1 MAGVITA
8 LKAQR
13 GKERVNVY
21 LDGKFAF
28 GLALVHAVWLKVGQ
42 TLSDDEIAELRA
54 ADTVEKARLRAL
66 DLISYRPRSVREVQR
81 RLKQAGADDAA
92 IAAVV
97 ERLKAVGL
105 LDDDAFSRAWVES
118 RMRTR
123 PRSKRMIAW
132 ELRQKG
138 VGRADIE
145 AALEE
150 VDEED
155 AARRA
160 AMQRLPRLR
169 GLAPPERQ
177 RKLYEFLARKGFDYE
192 TIERAVQ
199 QVESS
204 VERDVDR

>member
-21 LDGKFAF
+21 LDGRFAF
-28 GLALVHAVWLKVGQ
+28 GLALVHAIWLKVGQ

-54 ADTVEKARLRAL
+54 ADTLEQARLRAL
-66 DLISYRPRSVREVQR
+66 NLIAYRPRSVREVQR
-81 RLKQAGADDAA
+81 RLKRAGADDAA
-92 IAAVV
+92 ITAVIA
-97 ERLKAVGL
+97 RLKEAGL
-105 LDDDAFSRAWVES
+105 LDDGAFSQDWVDS
-118 RMRTR
+118 RMRVS

-138 VGRADIE
+138 VSSADIE

-155 AARRA
+155 AAYRA
-160 AMQRLPRLR
+160 VMQRLPKLR
-169 GLAPPERQ
+169 GLAPPERK
-177 RKLYEFLARKGFDYE
+177 RKLYEYLARKGFDYE

-204 VERDVDR
+204 VERDVDC

>member
-1 MAGVITA
+1 MITA

-21 LDGKFAF
+21 LDGQFAF

-42 TLSDDEIAELRA
+42 ALSDDEIAELRA
-54 ADTVEKARLRAL
+54 ADTVEQARLRAL
-66 DLISYRPRSVREVQR
+66 DLIAYRPRSVHEVKR
-81 RLKQAGADDAA
+81 RLQRTGADDAT

-97 ERLKAVGL
+97 ERLKEAGL
-105 LDDDAFSRAWVES
+105 LDDDAFSRAWVDS
-118 RMRTR
+118 RMRTS

-138 VGRADIE
+138 VNSADIE

-155 AARRA
+155 AAYRA
-160 AMQRLPRLR
+160 AMQRLPKLQ
-169 GLAPPERQ
+169 GLAPMERK
-177 RKLYEFLARKGFDYE
+177 RKLYDHLARKGFDYE

>member
-21 LDGKFAF
+21 LDGQFAF

-42 TLSDDEIAELRA
+42 ALSDDEIAELRA
-54 ADTVEKARLRAL
+54 ADTVEQARLRAL
-66 DLISYRPRSVREVQR
+66 DLIAYRPRSVHEVKR
-81 RLKQAGADDAA
+81 RLQRTGADDAA

-97 ERLKAVGL
+97 ERLKEAGL
-105 LDDDAFSRAWVES
+105 LDDDAFSRAWVDS
-118 RMRTR
+118 RMRTS

-138 VGRADIE
+138 VNSADIE

-155 AARRA
+155 AAYRA
-160 AMQRLPRLR
+160 AMQRLPKLQ
-169 GLAPPERQ
+169 GLAPMERK
-177 RKLYEFLARKGFDYE
+177 RKLYDHLARKGFDYE

>member
-1 MAGVITA
+1 MITA
-8 LKAQR
+8 LKAQH

-21 LDGKFAF
+21 LDGRFAF

-54 ADTVEKARLRAL
+54 ADALEQTRLRAL
-66 DLISYRPRSVREVQR
+66 DLIAYRPRSVREVQR
-81 RLKQAGADDAA
+81 RLKRAGADDAA

-97 ERLKAVGL
+97 ERLKEAGL
-105 LDDDAFSRAWVES
+105 LDDDAFSRAWVDS
-118 RMRTR
+118 RMRVS

-132 ELRQKG
+132 ELRRKG
-138 VGRADIE
+138 VSSADIQ
-145 AALEE
+145 AAVEE

-155 AARRA
+155 AAYRA
-160 AMQRLPRLR
+160 AVKRLPKLR
-169 GLAPPERQ
+169 GLAPLERK
-177 RKLYEFLARKGFDYE
+177 RKLYDYLARRGFDYE

-204 VERDVDR
+204 AKRDVDR

>member
-21 LDGKFAF
+21 LDGQFAF

-42 TLSDDEIAELRA
+42 TLSDDEIAKLRA
-54 ADTVEKARLRAL
+54 ADKMEQARLRAL
-66 DLISYRPRSVREVQR
+66 DLIAYRPRSVREVQR
-81 RLKQAGADDAA
+81 RLKRAGADDAA

-97 ERLKAVGL
+97 ERLKEAGL
-105 LDDDAFSRAWVES
+105 LDDDAFSRAWVDS
-118 RMRTR
+118 RMRVS

-138 VGRADIE
+138 VSSADIE

-155 AARRA
+155 AAYRA
-160 AMQRLPRLR
+160 AMQRLPKLR
-169 GLAPPERQ
+169 GLVPLERK
-177 RKLYEFLARKGFDYE
+177 RKLYDYLARKGFDYE
-192 TIERAVQ
+192 TIERAMQ

>member
-1 MAGVITA
+1 MITA

-21 LDGKFAF
+21 LDGQFAF

-42 TLSDDEIAELRA
+42 ALSDDEIAELRA
-54 ADTVEKARLRAL
+54 ADTVEQARLRAL
-66 DLISYRPRSVREVQR
+66 DLIAYRPRSVREVQR
-81 RLKQAGADDAA
+81 RLKRAGADDAA

-97 ERLKAVGL
+97 ERLKEAGL
-105 LDDDAFSRAWVES
+105 LDDDAFSRAWVDS
-118 RMRTR
+118 RMRTS

-138 VGRADIE
+138 VNSADIE

-155 AARRA
+155 AAYRA
-160 AMQRLPRLR
+160 AMQRLPKLQ
-169 GLAPPERQ
+169 GLAPMERK
-177 RKLYEFLARKGFDYE
+177 RKLYDHLARKGFDYE

>member
-13 GKERVNVY
+13 RKERVNVY
-21 LDGKFAF
+21 LDGQFAF

-42 TLSDDEIAELRA
+42 ALSDDEIAELRA
-54 ADTVEKARLRAL
+54 ADTVEQARLRAV
-66 DLISYRPRSVREVQR
+66 DLIAYRPRSVREVQR
-81 RLKQAGADDAA
+81 RLKRAGADDAA

-97 ERLKAVGL
+97 ERLKAAGL
-105 LDDDAFSRAWVES
+105 LDDDAFSRAWVDS
-118 RMRTR
+118 RMRTS

-132 ELRQKG
+132 ELRRKG
-138 VGRADIE
+138 VNRADIE

-155 AARRA
+155 AAYRA

-169 GLAPPERQ
+169 GLAPMERK
-177 RKLYEFLARKGFDYE
+177 RKLYDYLARKGFDYE

>member
-21 LDGKFAF
+21 LDGQFAF

-42 TLSDDEIAELRA
+42 ALSDDEIAELRA
-54 ADTVEKARLRAL
+54 ADTVEQARLRAL
-66 DLISYRPRSVREVQR
+66 DLIAYRPRSVREVQR
-81 RLKQAGADDAA
+81 RLKRAGADDAA

-97 ERLKAVGL
+97 ERLKEAGL
-105 LDDDAFSRAWVES
+105 LDDDAFSRAWVDS
-118 RMRTR
+118 RMRTS

-138 VGRADIE
+138 VNSADIE

-155 AARRA
+155 AAYRA
-160 AMQRLPRLR
+160 AMQRLPKLQ
-169 GLAPPERQ
+169 GLAPMERK
-177 RKLYEFLARKGFDYE
+177 RKLYDHLARKGFDYE

>member
-1 MAGVITA
+1 MITA

-21 LDGKFAF
+21 LDGQFAF

-42 TLSDDEIAELRA
+42 ALSDDEIAELRA
-54 ADTVEKARLRAL
+54 ADTVEQARLRAL
-66 DLISYRPRSVREVQR
+66 DLIAYRPRSVHEVKR
-81 RLKQAGADDAA
+81 RLQRTGADDAA

-97 ERLKAVGL
+97 ERLKEAGL
-105 LDDDAFSRAWVES
+105 LDDDAFSRAWVDS
-118 RMRTR
+118 RMRTS

-138 VGRADIE
+138 VNSADIE

-155 AARRA
+155 AAYRA
-160 AMQRLPRLR
+160 AMQRLPKLQ
-169 GLAPPERQ
+169 GLAPMERK
-177 RKLYEFLARKGFDYE
+177 RKLYDHLARKGFDYE

>member
-8 LKAQR
+8 LKAQH

-21 LDGKFAF
+21 LDGQFAF
-28 GLALVHAVWLKVGQ
+28 GLALVHALWLKVGQ

-54 ADTVEKARLRAL
+54 ADALEQTRLRAL
-66 DLISYRPRSVREVQR
+66 DLIAYRPRSVREVQR
-81 RLKQAGADDAA
+81 RLKRAGADDAD

-97 ERLKAVGL
+97 ERLKEVGL
-105 LDDDAFSRAWVES
+105 LDDDAFSRAWVDS
-118 RMRTR
+118 RMRVS

-132 ELRQKG
+132 ELRRKG
-138 VGRADIE
+138 VSSADIQ

-155 AARRA
+155 AAYRA
-160 AMQRLPRLR
+160 AMQRLPKLR
-169 GLAPPERQ
+169 GLAPLERK
-177 RKLYEFLARKGFDYE
+177 RKLYDYLARKGFDYE

-204 VERDVDR
+204 VKREVDR

>member
-1 MAGVITA
+1 MAGTITA

-21 LDGKFAF
+21 LDGRFAF
-28 GLALVHAVWLKVGQ
+28 GLSLIHAVWLKIGQ
-42 TLSDDEIAELRA
+42 KLSDDDIAELQA
-54 ADTVEKARLRAL
+54 ADAVERARLRAL
-66 DLISYRPRSVREVQR
+66 DLISYRPRSVREVQL
-81 RLKQAGADDAA
+81 RLKKAGASDEA
-92 IAAVV
+92 IAQVV
-97 ERLKAVGL
+97 ARLSEAGL
-105 LDDDAFSRAWVES
+105 LDDDAFSRAWVDS
-118 RMRTR
+118 RMRAS

-138 VGRADIE
+138 VSGQEIE

-155 AARRA
+155 AAYRA
-160 AMQRLPRLR
+160 AMKRLPKLQ
-169 GLAPPERQ
+169 GLAPAERK
-177 RKLYEFLARKGFDYE
+177 RKLYEYLARKGFDYE

>member
-1 MAGVITA
+1 MITA
-8 LKAQR
+8 LKAQH

-21 LDGKFAF
+21 LDGQFAF
-28 GLALVHAVWLKVGQ
+28 GLALVHALWLKVGQ

-54 ADTVEKARLRAL
+54 ADALEQTRLRAL
-66 DLISYRPRSVREVQR
+66 DLIAYRPRSVREVQR
-81 RLKQAGADDAA
+81 RLKRAGADDAD

-97 ERLKAVGL
+97 ERLKEVGL
-105 LDDDAFSRAWVES
+105 LDDDAFSRAWVDS
-118 RMRTR
+118 RMRVS

-132 ELRQKG
+132 ELRRKG
-138 VGRADIE
+138 VSSADIQ

-155 AARRA
+155 AAYRA
-160 AMQRLPRLR
+160 AMQRLPKLR
-169 GLAPPERQ
+169 GLAPLERK
-177 RKLYEFLARKGFDYE
+177 RKLYDYLARKGFDYE

-204 VERDVDR
+204 VKREVDR

>member
-13 GKERVNVY
+13 GRERVNVY
-21 LDGKFAF
+21 LDGRFAF
-28 GLALVHAVWLKVGQ
+28 GLALVHAIWLKVGQ
-42 TLSDDEIAELRA
+42 TLSDDEIAKLRA
-54 ADTVEKARLRAL
+54 ADTIEQARLRAL
-66 DLISYRPRSVREVQR
+66 DLIAYRPRSVREVQR
-81 RLKQAGADDAA
+81 RLKRAGADDAT
-92 IAAVV
+92 IAAVIA
-97 ERLKAVGL
+97 RLKEAGL
-105 LDDDAFSRAWVES
+105 LDDGAFSQAWVDS
-118 RMRTR
+118 RMRVS

-138 VGRADIE
+138 VSNADIE

-155 AARRA
+155 AAYRA

-169 GLAPPERQ
+169 GLAPPERK
-177 RKLYEFLARKGFDYE
+177 RKLYEYLARKGFDYE

-204 VERDVDR
+204 GREGC